1 MNDIIT
7 LTTDFGLA
15 DAYVAAMKGV
25 ILDIN
30 REATI
35 IDVCHTI
42 APQNISQAAFI
53 LSTAHQFFPAR
64 TIHVVVVDPGVGTE
78 RRAIILRTPR
88 FDFVAPDNGVLSGV
102 IEPFLKERLRPAQ
115 RQAALPPEL
124 EAVSITRPE
133 FWRSP
138 VSPTFH
144 GRNIF
149 APVAVVES
157 RYMIARDI
165 SSDVDFSEQYIMA
178 CGTGYFGDFDC
189 NGGYCK
195 DVFTHIRD
203 VGVPLESCYLY
214 KAVDESCPT
223 DCPDSSL
230 PLELFHV
237 VDQIGEFNNF
247 LDEELL
253 KEEIYTNGPV
263 AVTFDVY
270 ADLYS
275 YTTGIYQ
282 HVAGSLIGGTAVAIV
297 GWGDD
302 LGTPYWIVKN
312 SWGLAWGEDGYLRVL
327 RDEGHANCA
336 FGGWVWTC
344 TVNTGESPVA
354 DLPPRS
360 ESLAQNHPNPFNPST
375 TISYTPAVD
384 GPLTLTI
391 FDAAGS
397 LIRALV
403 NGEGI
408 AGREYQVVWNGRD
421 TLGRQVTSGVYF
433 YRLDTGPS
441 HETKRMVLLR

>member
-1 MNDIIT
+1 MCYNQQCGEDRAP
-7 LTTDFGLA
+7 GEP
-15 DAYVAAMKGV
+15 
-25 ILDIN
+25 IN
-30 REATI
+30 RI
-35 IDVCHTI
+35 PLI
-42 APQNISQAAFI
+42 PPGRAFARAFPGRVVMGNRSSRIFSPI
-53 LSTAHQFFPAR
+53 L
-64 TIHVVVVDPGVGTE
+64 
-78 RRAIILRTPR
+78 IILLFQLLFIAWPLTAGAATPPAWDWR
-88 FDFVAPDNGVLSGV
+88 DVDGVNYVSGV
-102 IEPFLKERLRPAQ
+102 
-115 RQAALPPEL
+115 
-124 EAVSITRPE
+124 
-133 FWRSP
+133 
-138 VSPTFH
+138 
-144 GRNIF
+144 RNQGSCGSQYIF

-230 PLELFHV
+230 PLELFQV
-237 VDQIGEFNNF
+237 VDQIGEYLNF

-270 ADLYS
+270 DDLYS

-312 SWGLAWGEDGYLRVL
+312 AWGPAWGEGGYFRVL
-327 RDEGHANCA
+327 RDSLHANCE
-336 FGGWVWTC
+336 FGKWVWTC
-344 TVNTGESPVA
+344 TVNTGESPVV
-354 DLPPRS
+354 DLPPPA

-375 TISYTPAVD
+375 TITYTPVVD
-384 GPLTLTI
+384 GPLTLTV
-391 FDAAGS
+391 FDAMGS
-397 LIRALV
+397 LIRTLV
-403 NGEGI
+403 NGEGT
-408 AGREYQVVWNGRD
+408 AGREYRVVWNGRD